1 MALRLSSMSIES
13 KRNMNKTVEV
23 EPLGEA
29 EAASSSVVSGINNTH
44 VLSGRWSLWYHDI
57 TEESW
62 ELTSYKKLYHINTLE
77 DYIVLHNTI
86 PTFTSGMFIVM
97 REGYSPRREDM
108 DHANGGF
115 WSFKIPKKF
124 ANQIW
129 EEVVGRT
136 IGNTM
141 TKRVEDS
148 EEIIGLS
155 ISPKINNCIIKIWNR
170 NKNRADPNMLVSSVR
185 YINPEQAMYKIL
197 HQSD

>member
-1 MALRLSSMSIES
+1 MSADIVNQRKINSYAVAAAAAPVSITPAVMAVTAVAGSINNSHPLSS
-13 KRNMNKTVEV
+13 
-23 EPLGEA
+23 
-29 EAASSSVVSGINNTH
+29 
-44 VLSGRWSLWYHDI
+44 RWSLWYHDI

-62 ELTSYKKLYHINTLE
+62 ELTSYKKLYYINTVE
-77 DYIVLHNTI
+77 DYIMIHNTI
-86 PTFTSGMFIVM
+86 PTFTSGMFIMM

-115 WSFKIPKKF
+115 WSFKIPKKN

-141 TKRVEDS
+141 TKQTEDS
-148 EEIIGLS
+148 NEIIGLS

-170 NKNRADPNMLVSSVR
+170 DKTKADPNMLVNSVR
-185 YINPEQAMYKIL
+185 YINPEQAMYRIL